1 MSNLHNSLDVVIEKR
16 HSSSLDTNQSRKQ
29 TNDGEKGYILQ

>member
-1 MSNLHNSLDVVIEKR
+1 MSNLHNSQEVVIEKR
-16 HSSSLDTNQSRKQ
+16 HSPSLHTNQSRKQ